1 MQNSAIS
8 FIVCLDNEREKI
20 DQLKEFLDFAYS
32 IKINEGLELL
42 TISNYN
48 AANLEEI
55 IGQRDLLIEQKA
67 GSTLQI
73 VIN

>member
-1 MQNSAIS
+1 
-8 FIVCLDNEREKI
+8 LDNEREKI

-48 AANLEEI
+48 AANLKEI

-73 VIN
+73 VVN